1 MTTGDQLELLA
12 APEPVPPPVPLEE
25 GVDERSGE
33 VAPVRIAR
41 VAVDTPLPH
50 LDRLFDY
57 AVPPEL
63 DPQPVPGCR
72 VKVRFAGR
80 ATDGYVVGLG
90 ETTAHEG
97 RLAPLTKVVSA
108 EPVLSAEVLGLARE
122 VADRWSGTLSDVL
135 RLAVPPRQAKVEAR
149 PSVPRPDDDLPGVDD
164 EVWHLWPDGPGFLGA
179 LESGASPRVVWE
191 ALPLRDPAVAVAQ
204 AALATL
210 RSGRGTVVCVPDARE
225 LDHWDAAL
233 TSVLGHGRHVV
244 LSSGQKP
251 AERYRSFLA
260 VARGEVSI
268 VLGTRAAAFAPVH
281 DLGLV
286 TVWDDGDDLYV
297 EPRAPYLHAREVLL
311 TRAVREDAAVLVGG
325 YARTAE
331 AQSLVGSGWARSM
344 RAEAVTR
351 RRAWPR
357 LDVTD
362 GSVAGGAPARLPHQ
376 VFAAVRRAD
385 GPVLVQVPR
394 RGYRTS
400 LSCQDCRTP
409 ARCAACEGPLA
420 QGGRGATLA
429 CRWCGTEAPRWTCP
443 TCGSARLR
451 APVVG
456 QLRTA
461 EEYAAAFPD
470 RAVVTSGGADV
481 LAEAPPGDV
490 LVLATPGAEPRV
502 EGGYA
507 LVVLMDTWL
516 ALGRDDLRVGEEA
529 HRRWFNALALAR
541 ERAAAVAVGD
551 PATLQGLVRAD
562 PAGLAERELAERA
575 EAHLPPVARVAVV
588 EAPAD
593 VVAELAS
600 RSWPG
605 ATEVLGPVPVPT
617 RPGEP
622 EHDRL
627 VLRTPRR
634 DGPAL
639 AAALKDLQSAR
650 SAAKLPPLRVRIDP
664 HAF

>member
-12 APEPVPPPVPLEE
+12 APEPVPSTPAEQA
-25 GVDERSGE
+25 VDEPPADA
-33 VAPVRIAR
+33 APVRVAR

-57 AVPPEL
+57 AVPTDL

-90 ETTAHEG
+90 QTTAHEG
-97 RLAPLTKVVSA
+97 RLAPLGKVVSA

-122 VADRWSGTLSDVL
+122 VADRWAGTLSDVL

-149 PSVPRPDDDLPGVDD
+149 PSTPRPDHDLPQVDD
-164 EVWHLWPDGPGFLGA
+164 EAWHLWPDGPALLDALG
-179 LESGASPRVVWE
+179 SGGSPRVVWE

-204 AALATL
+204 AVLATL
-210 RSGRGTVVCVPDARE
+210 RSGRGAVVCVPDAIE
-225 LDHWDAAL
+225 LDHWDA
-233 TSVLGHGRHVV
+233 TFSTVLGPGRHVV

-260 VARGEVSI
+260 VARGEVSV

-286 TVWDDGDDLYV
+286 VVWDDGDDLYV
-297 EPRAPYLHAREVLL
+297 EPRAPYLHTREVLL
-311 TRAVREDAAVLVGG
+311 TRAVRESTAVLLGG

-331 AQSLVGSGWARSM
+331 AQSLVGSGWARSL

-357 LDVTD
+357 LTVTD
-362 GSVAGGAPARLPHQ
+362 GSVAGGAPARLPHE
-376 VFAAVRRAD
+376 VFAAVRRAG

-394 RGYRTS
+394 RGYRTA
-400 LSCQDCRTP
+400 LSCQDCRTA
-409 ARCAACEGPLA
+409 ARCTACEGPLA
-420 QGGRGATLA
+420 QGGRGAILA
-429 CRWCGTEAPRWTCP
+429 CRWCGAEAPRWACP
-443 TCGSARLR
+443 TCGSSRLR

-461 EEYAAAFPD
+461 EEYAAAFPG
-470 RAVVTSGGADV
+470 REVVTSGGADV
-481 LAEAPPGDV
+481 LAQAPSGDV

-529 HRRWFNALALAR
+529 HRRWFNALALAQ
-541 ERAAAVAVGD
+541 EQAEAVAVGD
-551 PATLQGLVRAD
+551 PALLQGLVRAD

-575 EAHLPPVARVAVV
+575 EAHLPPAARVAVV
-588 EAPAD
+588 EGPAD
-593 VVAELAS
+593 VVAALAARAWP
-600 RSWPG
+600 RS
-605 ATEVLGPVPVPT
+605 TDVLGPVPVPV

-622 EHDRL
+622 EHDRV

-634 DGPAL
+634 EGPAL
-639 AAALKDLQSAR
+639 AAALKDVQSAR
-650 SAAKLPPLRVRIDP
+650 SAAKQPPLRVRIDP